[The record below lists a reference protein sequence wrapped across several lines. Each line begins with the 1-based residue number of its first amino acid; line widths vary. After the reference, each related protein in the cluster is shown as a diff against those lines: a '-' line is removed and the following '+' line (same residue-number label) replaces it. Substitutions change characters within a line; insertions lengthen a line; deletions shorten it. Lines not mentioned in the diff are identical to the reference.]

1 MQATE
6 YKFERFSDP
15 QFPLYLSAQSGRR
28 TLVKIHYHTSA
39 ELIRVTEGR
48 VELFAGGTHREC
60 TKGDLI
66 FIPPSV
72 VHEVVSLTEDA
83 AIRGLIYERTLVEMK
98 HLSLN
103 TSALFGA
110 GQRMQY
116 VISPQDAI
124 HETLDSY
131 LDSIHALYGDDSM
144 AGRLQIIAC
153 LMQLEASL
161 IRAFALEE
169 TAADRNYQK
178 LQPVLSYL
186 KEHYSEKIHISQ
198 LSSLIHVCDD
208 RLIRL
213 FRQVTGETPVAY
225 LTNLR
230 MEACLR
236 LLAGTDDS
244 IAAIAEKTGFGSDTY
259 MTRVFK
265 QRLGTTPGRYR
276 KR

>member
-15 QFPLYLSAQSGRR
+15 QFPIYLSAQSGRR

-131 LDSIHALYGDDSM
+131 LNDIHALYGDDSM

-169 TAADRNYQK
+169 TAADQNYQK

-265 QRLGTTPGRYR
+265 QRLGTSPGRYR

>member
-15 QFPLYLSAQSGRR
+15 QFPIYLSAQSGRR

-60 TKGDLI
+60 TKDDLI

-131 LDSIHALYGDDSM
+131 LNDIHALYGDDSM

-169 TAADRNYQK
+169 TAADQNYQK

-265 QRLGTTPGRYR
+265 QRLGTSPGRYR